1 MYNDANDVSKHETH
15 LYTWN
20 GDNVATVDCYS
31 LDRISGERDTTNY
44 TFEFTSAPN
53 PFYGFPHWMSLG
65 DGGGLIWNFNGID
78 GICRNIP
85 AHITEGMSDYTFD
98 VTTSGDRTTSVTIHH
113 LSDDPNANPRM
124 RITAESTSEFEYEN

>member
-1 MYNDANDVSKHETH
+1 MAPASDILVDGGLQRVDELGDA
-15 LYTWN
+15 L
-20 GDNVATVDCYS
+20 
-31 LDRISGERDTTNY
+31 
-44 TFEFTSAPN
+44 
-53 PFYGFPHWMSLG
+53 SLG

-85 AHITEGMSDYTFD
+85 AHIPEGMSDYTFD